1 MLCIAMEVSN
11 LIGPSGSLRPVLE
24 SIFHRILIHPKKHDR
39 LGPITVV
46 TDMLNSTDNLQCLSY
61 IKYKNPDHEVD
72 SMAVFKLL
80 VKALE
85 ECCEGEDTPDQG
97 LIAQS
102 LDCLRSLLKTMT
114 KFITKECIHESVAA
128 DILKLYPKLSD
139 SDYKGPFT
147 YDVET
152 SLPQEYKDI
161 IKKEKEYNESSES
174 DSKKLEKEKSLE
186 ESQEENVVPEVEN
199 DGTDID
205 EGIAGS
211 DLSDELSEDTE
222 GPEEGFDNDEDIG
235 SINHFLSQNE
245 NENPNSQEQIRRNKV
260 MMLKKK
266 ISSSDE
272 VDPMIPRHVEEEF
285 CERENAKIFIKELKN
300 VVNQKLNRGSTVE
313 IDSHLQQ
320 FASDFCRRYSNY
332 SPETNGS
339 ESLEPGIIMNADGIY
354 LTSYMSLHLSLS
366 MALNGEFKYSEREN
380 DKRQNNSKLKE
391 EFINEILGSGLLVY
405 LSSNWLSKVYDI
417 ITEYDI
423 FGFCLQ
429 YKEKGSRHILYPILS
444 DIDGFSSSKEG
455 SQLLSEYCRLSK
467 GDSKYDH
474 QKVDACKRVCR
485 RIITTTWSSI
495 LSLLNKSLDPY
506 ILPEYNS
513 KTNPIFLRSKKSNRF
528 RKNDGLINIGIECL
542 EYAVSLCSILELHD
556 RCGSVLSPLTN
567 LVIGNWE
574 PCAPKRCKL
583 NGKSLRVIEKILVDG
598 IELGSQSQD
607 CWKHVI
613 KCINYVISLD
623 KAYDV
628 EYKVKPL
635 DAVGNALSYP
645 MGRQDE
651 QSYLKDVLMQDQKDA
666 DKILSKDLNT
676 ALSSACLRILTPKV
690 DKLCDDVSQKLN
702 LKALLGFLS
711 ELCFSSHK
719 ELLMVFPSKKRNVSK
734 HKLKWQNVSK
744 EGSSSNSSGDPPHSR
759 IYDDLMIHKIG
770 DLMLKFIKS
779 GRPLIHIV
787 RAWAIVGPHFM
798 EAACHNDNLIAKKAV
813 QHIHDI
819 TTAFLQNISELP
831 FFHFNEA
838 VFKPFENIV
847 CLELCD
853 LDIQDQVVSSICEF
867 VESYTSDIRS
877 GWRPLFGTLKA
888 VQFSIVMES
897 DISHIR
903 SVLDVFNA
911 FLSTDSPEIFAYAA
925 LDCVGCLIKHINGK
939 EDTSYEIGINLDTY
953 TNDVVVAADKDLS
966 RSLFRYILRCHD
978 MFFVMHDMPSRPV
991 FHGAHKIC
999 LPNMPTLVDPII
1011 SHFEIHQ
1018 FHESTNTVPE
1028 FDYSFDNLLSLE
1040 YEEDFQLT
1048 GDPQRLFK
1056 VWFLLLD
1063 GITNA
1068 VATIGKEHQ
1077 SATVDSLF
1085 EILDTFVEKEL
1096 EFGLYC
1102 TNHLL
1107 LPMLQNWLRR
1117 SQRTFQGW
1125 VNSGPNFKHCMG
1137 KTTELVLKWLKVK
1150 PNSLLVLKQLLLV
1163 LVECTLVPIEGIARL
1178 GCACFRHILLSRSTE
1193 LTKEQWTTVV
1203 LSLCR
1208 AGQLTLYPLHQIM
1221 VAFHR
1226 GSSNFYGDVGSV
1238 QIAARRDS
1246 SRKENHRLQLLAQQV
1261 LLLDQQQ
1268 GEVPKLPECPDAQ
1281 ERSFLFLLTP
1291 PSKKETQET
1300 MYRVTLRSL
1309 ITGLAAH
1316 NIILQTIGTIL
1327 LQGTNHN
1334 VPSLANIVLPKASP
1348 PSSPTSSTNSL
1359 NCILPGMLDYLE
1371 PIHIK
1376 ILLSFLKIISESV
1389 MEFDSRPGLKF
1400 LVQKVAQLKNAANLY
1415 KHAGAAWSLSTV
1427 SSFEIVVNIIRRDK
1441 TTSDQVR
1448 SLLESHQK
1456 KSNTVSDTKKD
1467 DQEDINEYY
1476 FFLHLHDSFLEICE
1490 TYVDIIVD
1498 KDGQR
1503 AKTDELVRQP
1513 LYFFSFETDDFYEIT
1528 RSPEMDVSPEED
1540 NEVFSIDKSQTGH
1553 SYQTKGSNIS
1563 LTGKSEEVLR
1573 VATQTEINSV
1583 LSEFRH
1589 RKGKQSLPS
1598 TSSIDSN
1605 GFRTRNNPFL
1615 SSSDNNVIGNTDITN
1630 QQRES
1635 LMRDSEAQIKVWTEL
1650 VVVLLD
1656 LSKNLPDE
1664 EYKSLLPLL
1673 FPGVKALA
1681 AHAQDAILKQEVADV
1696 FVRVGSIFGFN
1707 SD

>member
-1 MLCIAMEVSN
+1 MKEDYSLTAAFLNVMDRVDYRYDYKGLLQCSEIRKKKTSNAAIKALDILESYEKAPQMLYRKSVLDVVRSSIETNHSKFTQSIAGIFFRISKDNRFHTKLCELEENEDNWMCSQVLSSITGLDSFADNDSKNEVIKGVLLYTSQPYWQLNGRLTIQILSLCIDLYWKGNSSLRTSVQNLSCQTLHEFCKQVSNLRHTNTEIHNEVIPIFQFIISKLEEIHKKAQQSTSSPSANTGHSPELPLLLESLYALVNSVCPEVIESPHFVRFVWQKLSPTLISYLGFAVISCSSASPSIWRPGKPKNNSIVKLDHQSARTMLCIAMEVSN

-235 SINHFLSQNE
+235 S
-245 NENPNSQEQIRRNKV
+245 
-260 MMLKKK
+260 
-266 ISSSDE
+266 
-272 VDPMIPRHVEEEF
+272 
-285 CERENAKIFIKELKN
+285 ELKN

-405 LSSNWLSKVYDI
+405 LSSNWLSKVYDL

-787 RAWAIVGPHFM
+787 RAWAINFVIWTFRIRLYQ
-798 EAACHNDNLIAKKAV
+798 AFVNLLKATRV
-813 QHIHDI
+813 I
-819 TTAFLQNISELP
+819 F
-831 FFHFNEA
+831 
-838 VFKPFENIV
+838 V
-847 CLELCD
+847 
-853 LDIQDQVVSSICEF
+853 LDGDPC
-867 VESYTSDIRS
+867 
-877 GWRPLFGTLKA
+877 FGTLKA

-939 EDTSYEIGINLDTY
+939 EDTSYEIEINLDTY

-1107 LPMLQNWLRR
+1107 LPMLQKWLRR

-1348 PSSPTSSTNSL
+1348 PSSPNFIHKFPKLHSPWNSL
-1359 NCILPGMLDYLE
+1359 
-1371 PIHIK
+1371 
-1376 ILLSFLKIISESV
+1376 SW
-1389 MEFDSRPGLKF
+1389 
-1400 LVQKVAQLKNAANLY
+1400 NL
-1415 KHAGAAWSLSTV
+1415 
-1427 SSFEIVVNIIRRDK
+1427 I
-1441 TTSDQVR
+1441 
-1448 SLLESHQK
+1448 
-1456 KSNTVSDTKKD
+1456 
-1467 DQEDINEYY
+1467 
-1476 FFLHLHDSFLEICE
+1476 
-1490 TYVDIIVD
+1490 
-1498 KDGQR
+1498 
-1503 AKTDELVRQP
+1503 
-1513 LYFFSFETDDFYEIT
+1513 
-1528 RSPEMDVSPEED
+1528 
-1540 NEVFSIDKSQTGH
+1540 
-1553 SYQTKGSNIS
+1553 
-1563 LTGKSEEVLR
+1563 
-1573 VATQTEINSV
+1573 
-1583 LSEFRH
+1583 
-1589 RKGKQSLPS
+1589 
-1598 TSSIDSN
+1598 
-1605 GFRTRNNPFL
+1605 
-1615 SSSDNNVIGNTDITN
+1615 
-1630 QQRES
+1630 
-1635 LMRDSEAQIKVWTEL
+1635 
-1650 VVVLLD
+1650 LD
-1656 LSKNLPDE
+1656 LD
-1664 EYKSLLPLL
+1664 
-1673 FPGVKALA
+1673 
-1681 AHAQDAILKQEVADV
+1681 
-1696 FVRVGSIFGFN
+1696 
-1707 SD
+1707 